1 MTYLKLVVLH
11 SAQRTFTSPGPWPL
25 SSDKRR
31 LVPRVAEN
39 ELLGPA
45 RWQQPNAGRFL
56 RSQLDVRLSKLFDP
70 RSRRVRYLRHFVYD
84 ASYIFLYGRSHS
96 AQSSNMLTRPVGPLR
111 KVRIT
116 DDLSLVHVVQLVNHH
131 QKLHR
136 YAHGT
141 FVCLHRLPC
150 RRAATTVCRRRSVGR
165 KARWLRARAA
175 QTGPSSTGTVTVQA
189 HTQHEAD
196 GAWSS
201 LRPRQAQQR
210 HIACRVPLD
219 AGAHAHAVHM
229 HEYAT
234 STDLAG
240 SEHEVDAEEGDGCIQ
255 SVAECHACERS

>member
-1 MTYLKLVVLH
+1 MASEH
-11 SAQRTFTSPGPWPL
+11 SRKKRSMRVFTQRTFTSPGPWPL

-31 LVPRVAEN
+31 LVSPGEGRRERVA
-39 ELLGPA
+39 G
-45 RWQQPNAGRFL
+45 RQPQGGGSRTQAAKEPFCVLNL
-56 RSQLDVRLSKLFDP
+56 MYDSQNYLAPVHDAFDICD
-70 RSRRVRYLRHFVYD
+70 SFVYD

-116 DDLSLVHVVQLVNHH
+116 DDLSLVHVVQLINHH

-141 FVCLHRLPC
+141 FVRLHRLPC
-150 RRAATTVCRRRSVGR
+150 RRAAATVCRRRSVGR

-189 HTQHEAD
+189 ITQHEAD

-201 LRPRQAQQR
+201 
-210 HIACRVPLD
+210 
-219 AGAHAHAVHM
+219 
-229 HEYAT
+229 
-234 STDLAG
+234 
-240 SEHEVDAEEGDGCIQ
+240 
-255 SVAECHACERS
+255 